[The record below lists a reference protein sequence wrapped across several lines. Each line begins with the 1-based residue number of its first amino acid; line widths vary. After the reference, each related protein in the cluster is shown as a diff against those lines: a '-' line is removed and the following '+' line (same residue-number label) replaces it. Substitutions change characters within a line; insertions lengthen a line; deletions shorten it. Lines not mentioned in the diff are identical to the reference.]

1 LVKHLAENASAA
13 DRIWFVGWVG
23 LFTNLALASIKMA
36 AGVLGHSHAV
46 VADAIHSLSDVATD
60 VALLAGV
67 RFWSKPADE
76 RHPHGHQRIETLVTV
91 VIGVSLGAVALGL
104 MWDAIVGDHIRGSLT
119 PTPLALAAAL
129 LSIAIKEGLFR
140 WTLAEGRKVDSP
152 ALIANAW
159 HHRSDSLSSVPAAVA
174 VAVAVV
180 APEFAFVDRI
190 GALAVCIF
198 ILFAAK
204 RIVTPALSELI
215 DTGAPRE
222 DRRRL
227 RQLAFGVEGVLDAEA
242 IRTRY
247 VGPNLVVDLH
257 VEVDAGLSV
266 EEGHAIGEA
275 VGQKLL
281 EHGPKVADVLVHVEP
296 HEGEEDS

>member
-1 LVKHLAENASAA
+1 MRQAVESSAAA
-13 DRIWFVGWVG
+13 DRIWFVGWIG
-23 LFTNLALASIKMA
+23 LFTNLALAAIKMT

-60 VALLAGV
+60 VALIAGV

-91 VIGVSLGAVALGL
+91 LIGVSLGAVALGL
-104 MWDAIVGDHIRGSLT
+104 MWDAVVSGHDRGSLT
-119 PTPLALAAAL
+119 PTPVALAAAL
-129 LSIAIKEGLFR
+129 LSIVVKEALYR
-140 WTLAEGRKVDSP
+140 WTAAEGRKVDSP

-159 HHRSDSLSSVPAAVA
+159 HHRSDSLSSVPAAA
-174 VAVAVV
+174 SVAVAVV
-180 APEFAFVDRI
+180 VPALAFVDRI
-190 GALAVCIF
+190 GALVVCVF

-204 RIVTPALSELI
+204 RILAPALSELI

-227 RQLAFGVEGVLDAEA
+227 RHLALGVEGVKDAHE

-247 VGPNLVVDLH
+247 VGPNLAVDLH

-275 VGQKLL
+275 VRQRLIDD
-281 EHGPKVADVLVHVEP
+281 GPKVADVLVHVEP
-296 HEGEEDS
+296 HGDGEHP

>member
-1 LVKHLAENASAA
+1 MESSSAA
-13 DRIWFVGWVG
+13 DRIWFVGWIG
-23 LFTNLALASIKMA
+23 LFTNLALAAIKMT

-91 VIGVSLGAVALGL
+91 LIGVSLGAVALGL
-104 MWDAIVGDHIRGSLT
+104 MWDAVVGGHSRAILT
-119 PTPLALAAAL
+119 PTPVALAAAL
-129 LSIAIKEGLFR
+129 LSIVVKEALFR
-140 WTLAEGRKVDSP
+140 WTAAEGRKVDSP

-159 HHRSDSLSSVPAAVA
+159 HHRSDSLSSVPAAA
-174 VAVAVV
+174 SVAVAVV
-180 APEFAFVDRI
+180 VPALAFVDRI
-190 GALAVCIF
+190 GALVVCVF

-204 RIVTPALSELI
+204 RILAPALSELI

-227 RQLAFGVEGVLDAEA
+227 RQLALGVEGVQDAHE

-247 VGPNLVVDLH
+247 VGPNLAVDLH

-275 VGQKLL
+275 VRQRLL
-281 EHGPKVADVLVHVEP
+281 DDGPKVADVLVHVEP
-296 HEGEEDS
+296 HGDGEHP

>member
-1 LVKHLAENASAA
+1 MIESAPA
-13 DRIWFVGWVG
+13 AHRIWFVGWIG
-23 LFTNLALASIKMA
+23 LFVNLGLAAVKMA
-36 AGVLGHSHAV
+36 AGTLGHSHAV

-91 VIGVSLGAVALGL
+91 LIGASLAAVALGL
-104 MWDAIVGDHIRGSLT
+104 MWDAVVGGHVQGSLT
-119 PTPLALAAAL
+119 PTPIALAAAL
-129 LSIAIKEGLFR
+129 LSIAVKEALFR
-140 WTLAEGRKVDSP
+140 WTLAEGRRVDSP
-152 ALIANAW
+152 ALVANAW
-159 HHRSDSLSSVPAAVA
+159 HHRSDSLSSIPAAAA

-190 GALAVCIF
+190 GALVVCVF

-204 RIVTPALSELI
+204 RILAPALSELI

-222 DRRRL
+222 DRRRIRKIAL
-227 RQLAFGVEGVLDAEA
+227 GVEGVHDAHA

-247 VGPNLVVDLH
+247 VGPNLAVDLH
-257 VEVDAGLSV
+257 VEVDAELSV

-275 VGQKLL
+275 VKQRLL
-281 EHGPKVADVLVHVEP
+281 DEGPKVADVLVHVEP
-296 HEGEEDS
+296 RGDAERS

>member
-1 LVKHLAENASAA
+1 MRQVLESSSAA
-13 DRIWFVGWVG
+13 DRIWFVGWIG
-23 LFTNLALASIKMA
+23 LFTNLALAAIKMT

-91 VIGVSLGAVALGL
+91 LIGVSLGAVALGL
-104 MWDAIVGDHIRGSLT
+104 MWDAVVGGHSRAILT
-119 PTPLALAAAL
+119 PTPVALAAAL
-129 LSIAIKEGLFR
+129 LSIVVKEALFR
-140 WTLAEGRKVDSP
+140 WTAAEGRKVDSP

-159 HHRSDSLSSVPAAVA
+159 HHRSDSLSSVPAAA
-174 VAVAVV
+174 SVAVAVV
-180 APEFAFVDRI
+180 VPALAFVDRI
-190 GALAVCIF
+190 GALVVCVF

-204 RIVTPALSELI
+204 RILAPALSELI

-227 RQLAFGVEGVLDAEA
+227 RQLALGVEGVQDAHE

-247 VGPNLVVDLH
+247 VGPNLAVDLH

-275 VGQKLL
+275 VRQRLL
-281 EHGPKVADVLVHVEP
+281 DDGPKVADVLVHVEP
-296 HEGEEDS
+296 HGDGEHP

>member
-1 LVKHLAENASAA
+1 LESSSAA
-13 DRIWFVGWVG
+13 DRIWFVGWIG
-23 LFTNLALASIKMA
+23 LFTNLALAAIKMV

-91 VIGVSLGAVALGL
+91 LIGVALGVVALGL
-104 MWDAIVGDHIRGSLT
+104 IWDAVVIGHDRRSLT
-119 PTPLALAAAL
+119 PTPVALAAAL
-129 LSIAIKEGLFR
+129 LSMVVKEILYR
-140 WTLAEGRKVDSP
+140 WTVAEGRKVDSS

-159 HHRSDSLSSVPAAVA
+159 HHRSDSLSSVPVALA

-190 GALAVCIF
+190 GALVVCIF
-198 ILFAAK
+198 ILFAAG
-204 RIVTPALSELI
+204 RILTPALSQLI
-215 DTGAPRE
+215 DTGAPGE

-227 RQLAFGVEGVLDAEA
+227 RQLALGVEGVEDAHE

-247 VGPNLVVDLH
+247 VGSNLVVDLH

-266 EEGHAIGEA
+266 EEGHAIAEA
-275 VGQKLL
+275 VRQKLL
-281 EHGPKVADVLVHVEP
+281 DNGPKVGDVLVHVEP
-296 HEGEEDS
+296 CGGCEDS

>member
-1 LVKHLAENASAA
+1 MRHALESSSAA
-13 DRIWFVGWVG
+13 DQIWFVGWVG
-23 LFTNLALASIKMA
+23 LFTNLTLAAVKMA

-46 VADAIHSLSDVATD
+46 VADAIHSLSDVVTD

-91 VIGVSLGAVALGL
+91 LIGASLGVVALGL
-104 MWDAIVGDHIRGSLT
+104 MWDAVVGGHGGRSLT
-119 PTPLALAAAL
+119 PAPVALAAAV
-129 LSIAIKEGLFR
+129 LSIVVKEVLFR
-140 WTLAEGRKVDSP
+140 WTLAEGRSVDSP

-159 HHRSDSLSSVPAAVA
+159 HHRSDSLSSVPAALA

-190 GALAVCIF
+190 GALVVCIF
-198 ILFAAK
+198 ILIAAG
-204 RIVTPALSELI
+204 RILAPALSQLI

-222 DRRRL
+222 DRRRI
-227 RQLAFGVEGVLDAEA
+227 RQLALGVEGVEEAHA

-247 VGPNLVVDLH
+247 VGSTLAVDLH
-257 VEVDAGLSV
+257 VEVNAELSV

-275 VGQKLL
+275 VRQRLL
-281 EHGPKVADVLVHVEP
+281 DQGPKVADVLVHVEP
-296 HEGEEDS
+296 PGDCQDS